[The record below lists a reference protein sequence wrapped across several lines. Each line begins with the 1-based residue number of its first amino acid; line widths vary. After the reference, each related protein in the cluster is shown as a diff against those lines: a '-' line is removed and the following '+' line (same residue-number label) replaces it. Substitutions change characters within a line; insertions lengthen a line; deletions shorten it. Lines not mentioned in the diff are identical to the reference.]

1 MAETTRPGPLA
12 GVRTIDFATVV
23 MGPSAALIFADLG
36 ADVIKLEAP
45 HDMLCGRER
54 KSMSKLPL
62 GELSEDPQV
71 QEQLIEAVRKDL
83 RLLLIRRTQRGTR
96 REQLAVLTA
105 LAGVN
110 RHNNNENKQR
120 NY

>member
-1 MAETTRPGPLA
+1 MR
-12 GVRTIDFATVV
+12 RRS
-23 MGPSAALIFADLG
+23 SAIW

-71 QEQLIEAVRKDL
+71 QEQLIEAVEKTYGSYSL
-83 RLLLIRRTQRGTR
+83 RRTQRGTR
-96 REQLAVLTA
+96 RKQLAVLTA

-110 RHNNNENKQR
+110 RHNNNENKGIT
-120 NY
+120 YD